1 MKKMYVKPTIKT
13 VEWDFQNPVCNTV
26 YQCSPCIVID
36 QGDGNTRIDYY
47 QDDFDQNL
55 NWESWNR

>member
-1 MKKMYVKPTIKT
+1 MYVKPTIKT

-26 YQCSPCIVID
+26 YQNSLCVVID

-47 QDDFDQNL
+47 QDDFDQNSK
-55 NWESWNR
+55 WESWNR

>member
-26 YQCSPCIVID
+26 YQNSLCVVID

-47 QDDFDQNL
+47 QDDFDQNSK
-55 NWESWNR
+55 WESWNR